1 MGIHVAVE
9 VRFSDFGDKP
19 LLRLDAMQELAT
31 SHIVVDTRGPPEGR
45 FTFTSHEPGA
55 SCIRLSPFF
64 PVEAPPSNANSL
76 ERNEQCRR
84 SQHLFTLQ
92 YYWRLAFE

>member
-1 MGIHVAVE
+1 MSCIHLVLSGHYKAFLWNENEKQWKKDEAMGIHVAVE
-9 VRFSDFGDKP
+9 VRFSDSGDKP

-55 SCIRLSPFF
+55 SCIRLP
-64 PVEAPPSNANSL
+64 
-76 ERNEQCRR
+76 
-84 SQHLFTLQ
+84 
-92 YYWRLAFE
+92 AFSC